1 MCYILKRVEKGLHS
15 FNYLMFN
22 KDNQLA
28 LSLFFIYFRL
38 KEAKEYI
45 NESFFDIFKIQNL
58 LKDFVM

>member
-28 LSLFFIYFRL
+28 LFLFFIYFKL

-45 NESFFDIFKIQNL
+45 NESFFDIFKIQN
-58 LKDFVM
+58 